1 MFSVPVHVKIFL
13 ARHPVDMR
21 KGFPGLIALTESVLQ
36 QDPLSGHLFV
46 FVNRRRDRI
55 KVLYWG
61 GSGFWIGYHQLQQGR
76 FQLPDPSDEQAGIE
90 ISPAQLSMILG
101 GIDLNSARQRLRFDL
116 SAHREAARQDTAP
129 VATHL

>member
-13 ARHPVDMR
+13 AHRPVDMR
-21 KGFPGLIALTESVLQ
+21 KGFPGLIALTESVLR

-76 FQLPDPSDEQAGIE
+76 FQIPAAGDEQTGVE
-90 ISPAQLSMILG
+90 ISPTQLSMILG

-116 SAHREAARQDTAP
+116 SAHRASAPAGAAP
-129 VATHL
+129 